1 MRMFEDFL
9 SKQELIHFL
18 FWTQK
23 LLQILGHRYQKDF
36 QWVRLAHL
44 GSGMFGHCH
53 MAMDYSS
60 EYHFCIKK
68 VRATMSLS
76 CHLHSYT
83 IWQVLGF
90 STCTH
95 FPLCSGE
102 YQSREK
108 NAIA

>member
-1 MRMFEDFL
+1 MFEDFL

-90 STCTH
+90 SACTH